1 MSELLE
7 IAAHT
12 VTAILAT
19 WLGLVV
25 VTRARRARGAAVFGA
40 LCAVLV
46 VWSVAIIVQR
56 TTSDPSLAAAVNL
69 LEDVSAYLLP
79 AATLHIAISIAYEG
93 PRPPIVGA
101 VLAFAY
107 LLGVGASLQ
116 AWLDPARPIAFGPP
130 HWEPL
135 GVDGTTAAWL
145 FLGARLVPWLT
156 AVAVLASA
164 RRRAWPDRARRRQL
178 SVAMATILLG
188 VLGGVLRIGPREIV
202 DEWVGVALVAAAT
215 ALATYAVVAQHLFI
229 TTDAAERAVR
239 WSVLAGL
246 GIVAYVLLLGTV
258 DRLAS
263 RFLAVE
269 LPIVMALGLVVT
281 IAVADPVGRW
291 LRLRLGPKHGAEV
304 ERLFAAMGLD
314 PVLAQRPDR
323 ALTPAVERVVR
334 ALELSGA
341 LVIAADGR
349 VLARVGSVDSDA
361 AGALRLPMTDGDRTI
376 GYAIFGA
383 RADGAAASGV
393 EVSALHQAADF
404 MAASLRLTER
414 QDDQATRIAALRD
427 EHAAVRSQ
435 GTALSAAL
443 ARPADRQDGLHV
455 YALGSLRVERD
466 GQPIHRWGGEKAGS
480 RQAEAIFA
488 MLFDRG
494 DQGAAKD
501 ELQEVVWPDADFD
514 RADAAF
520 HRTMLGLRA
529 ALRGDSRRGADRK
542 SADLVVFHNDR
553 YRLNPVTVAWSDV
566 AEFDRLVATAASAEP
581 AEALSL
587 LERARA
593 LYRGDYLDDVP
604 YFGDSAA
611 VETRRVALRRAVRDL
626 LLELASRYEARGE
639 RLAASACRRQADG
652 LTADLDEPSA
662 VESSVS
668 GEGPARLATEPTG

>member
-7 IAAHT
+7 ITAHT

-19 WLGLVV
+19 WLGLLV
-25 VTRARRARGAAVFGA
+25 VTRARRARGAGIFGA
-40 LCAVLV
+40 LCAMLV

-56 TTSDPSLAAAVNL
+56 TTSDASLRSPVNL

-79 AATLHIAISIAYEG
+79 AVTLHIAVAIAYEG
-93 PRPPIVGA
+93 PRPRLVTG

-107 LLGVGASLQ
+107 LLTIGAGVQ

-135 GVDGTTAAWL
+135 GVDGAAAAWL
-145 FLGARLVPWLT
+145 FLGARLVAWLT
-156 AVAVLASA
+156 AIAVLAIA

-178 SVAMATILLG
+178 TVAMATVLVG

-202 DEWVGVALVAAAT
+202 DEWVGVSLVAAAI

-258 DRLAS
+258 DRLAA

-281 IAVADPVGRW
+281 IALADPVSRW
-291 LRLRLGPKHGAEV
+291 LRLRFGPGHGAEA
-304 ERLFAAMGLD
+304 ERLLAAMGLD

-323 ALTPAVERVVR
+323 ALTPALERLVR
-334 ALELSGA
+334 ALELAGA
-341 LVIAADGR
+341 LVIGADGT
-349 VLARVGSVDSDA
+349 VLARVGSVDADA

-383 RADGAAASGV
+383 RADGGAATHV
-393 EVSALHQAADF
+393 ELSALHQAADF
-404 MAASLRLTER
+404 MAASLRLTAR
-414 QDDQATRIAALRD
+414 QDDQASRIAALRD

-443 ARPADRQDGLHV
+443 ARPPDHEDGLRV

-466 GQPIHRWGGEKAGS
+466 GEPIHRWGGEKAGS

-488 MLFDRG
+488 MLFDRD
-494 DQGAAKD
+494 DQGAGKD
-501 ELQEVVWPDADFD
+501 EIQEVVWPDADFD

-529 ALRGDSRRGADRK
+529 ALRGDAQRGADSK
-542 SADLVVFHNDR
+542 SADPVVFHNDR
-553 YRLNPVTVAWSDV
+553 YRLNPATVAWSDV
-566 AEFDRLVATAASAEP
+566 AEFDRLVAMAASAER

-587 LERARA
+587 LEQARA

-604 YFGDSAA
+604 YFGDSAT

-626 LLELASRYEARGE
+626 LLELASRYAARGE
-639 RLAASACRRQADG
+639 RLAASACQRQAEG
-652 LTADLDEPSA
+652 LSADLDEPSS
-662 VESSVS
+662 VETA
-668 GEGPARLATEPTG
+668 GRREGPARLTTEATG